1 MPIPL
6 LVTVQAAPGKEARV
20 TELAR
25 YITDEVQK
33 NEPAVTQYEA
43 YKTTDK
49 EGHVDI
55 MIFFQIANE
64 EELEKRMSLE
74 HHRIVQKALKEEG
87 LMRAPLKYQRLDEVG
102 SFTR

>member
-55 MIFFQIANE
+55 MIFFQYVLPSYNN
-64 EELEKRMSLE
+64 RNSMS
-74 HHRIVQKALKEEG
+74 HSS
-87 LMRAPLKYQRLDEVG
+87 LD
-102 SFTR
+102 

>member
-1 MPIPL
+1 MSM
-6 LVTVQAAPGKEARV
+6 G
-20 TELAR
+20 
-25 YITDEVQK
+25 
-33 NEPAVTQYEA
+33 
-43 YKTTDK
+43 DK
-49 EGHVDI
+49 EPFVCIVCDGIAIVRENGKGGLIEDELTSETLR
-55 MIFFQIANE
+55 IANE